1 MVTSRLELLELLL
14 VLVFTISQLQHSTPA
29 PGTEEQTTGSWGT
42 SRSRVDFLGPWLA
55 SLHQK

>member
-1 MVTSRLELLELLL
+1 MVTYRLELLELLL

-42 SRSRVDFLGPWLA
+42 SRSRVVFLVCLR
-55 SLHQK
+55 